1 MEGTYPLPEAQLDRF
16 LLKLK
21 VDYPS
26 AEDLAEIIE
35 RTTKPISH
43 PVQKAAG
50 GAEVEAMKALVR
62 EVPVPQAVKEYV
74 SRLVLATR
82 PSHDDAPEMVRRFV
96 RYGSS
101 PRGAQALVLGG
112 KVGALMD
119 GRFNVSFDDVRD
131 VAYAALRH
139 RLILSFEGEA
149 EGIDPDRIIE
159 DLLTRIS
166 TQPGKPALLPQGL

>member
-1 MEGTYPLPEAQLDRF
+1 MDFRRSTPFFVLATQNPIEMEGTYPLPEAQLDRF

-21 VDYPS
+21 VEYPS

-74 SRLVLATR
+74 SRL
-82 PSHDDAPEMVRRFV
+82 
-96 RYGSS
+96 
-101 PRGAQALVLGG
+101 
-112 KVGALMD
+112 
-119 GRFNVSFDDVRD
+119 
-131 VAYAALRH
+131 
-139 RLILSFEGEA
+139 ILSFEGEA